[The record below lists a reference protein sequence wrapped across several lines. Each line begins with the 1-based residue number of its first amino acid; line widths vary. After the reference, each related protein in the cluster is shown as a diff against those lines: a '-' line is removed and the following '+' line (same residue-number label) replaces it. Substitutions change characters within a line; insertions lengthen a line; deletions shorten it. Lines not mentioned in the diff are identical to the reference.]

1 MERRR
6 DFSRRLALPIWAAG
20 LVITAMTL
28 GPGRHVTGGEDPFVT
43 LGVQRPATPGP
54 APDLELTSLEGRI
67 IRITDFRGKV
77 VLLGF
82 FTTT

>member
-1 MERRR
+1 MGGTHG
-6 DFSRRLALPIWAAG
+6 FIQRLALLITVAG
-20 LVITAMTL
+20 LLITAMTL
-28 GPGRHVTGGEDPFVT
+28 GPGRQVMGGADPFVT

-54 APDLELTSLEGRI
+54 APDLGLPSLEGRI
-67 IRITDFRGKV
+67 IRIKDFRGKV